1 MAKKQERTNI
11 QAHVLSHNASTPV
24 RSRSQNVSTPTRSK
38 SKCSG
43 ESSLSRSN
51 MTPSPDTVACKS
63 LIPAFDKLDLRNTSP
78 VRYDNLYKT
87 VKVLSKTILGNMA
100 TAINRKNN
108 KIRAV
113 KKFNKVKLQRRRNI
127 SRGESFHVEL
137 KLMTWLRAN
146 PHEGLIAACPEHEQV
161 DDLTDKYIVM
171 PFASHGDLLSYIDKH
186 GGKVSDDV
194 VRDIFLQLV
203 SALQY
208 LHQTAGYLHGDISPE
223 NILVSYDET
232 GRLRV
237 QLCDYGLA
245 CKIGSRHHCHGKK
258 SYMAPEHYS
267 NQPPKAK
274 PSADI
279 FSLAAVMFVLYYGK
293 PAFETAR
300 QTDVHYSGLEHK
312 CHFRASAY
320 SSWLRAWGYS
330 KKRCDWALLPT
341 ILTMLQRNSRK
352 RPTLKS
358 IKETLEGWKHWA

>member
-1 MAKKQERTNI
+1 M
-11 QAHVLSHNASTPV
+11 
-24 RSRSQNVSTPTRSK
+24 
-38 SKCSG
+38 CYD
-43 ESSLSRSN
+43 SLY
-51 MTPSPDTVACKS
+51 T
-63 LIPAFDKLDLRNTSP
+63 
-78 VRYDNLYKT
+78 T
-87 VKVLSKTILGNMA
+87 VKVLTTTILGDMR
-100 TAINRKNN
+100 TAINRKSN

-113 KKFNKVKLQRRRNI
+113 KKFNKVKLQQRRN
-127 SRGESFHVEL
+127 SGRESFHVEL
-137 KLMTWLRAN
+137 KLMKWLRAH

-161 DDLTDKYIVM
+161 DDPTDKYIVM
-171 PFASHGDLLSYIDKH
+171 PFASNGDLLSFVDKH

-223 NILVSYDET
+223 NILVSYDKA

-279 FSLAAVMFVLYYGK
+279 FSLATVMFVLYYGK

-330 KKRCDWALLPT
+330 KKRCEWALLPT
-341 ILTMLQRNSRK
+341 ILTMFKRDPRQ
-352 RPTLKS
+352 RPTLS
-358 IKETLEGWKHWA
+358 RIKETVEGWKHWA